1 MMRIARP
8 GSWVKGRKE
17 LIAKM
22 KEILLTIFVGCFLL
36 TASAVVNAQR
46 VTAGYV
52 SKDLNYLPFFI
63 GLKKGLYAKEGIQVD
78 LVSIGR
84 ADIQLQAL
92 VAGELNFA
100 NINADNIIVW
110 NERTNGNL
118 KVAAGSSNAAPYLL
132 IGAKNVKKL
141 EDLKGQR
148 LGVAGLTGGATS
160 ILLAYLKSKGLVY
173 PRDFSLAV
181 VAGGTP
187 ARLSALESNAVAGAV
202 LGIPFADIAIDK
214 GFTKLGDTT
223 EVISN
228 YQFNNVNI
236 NPAWAEKNRATVVKF
251 IKGHLQ
257 SLRWIH
263 EHLADAAEFLTKEFG
278 LQAPYARR
286 GVDYYTQNKV
296 YPINGDV
303 TLSGLKV
310 NIEVQAQDGI
320 IRGQLPPPEKYVDS
334 SYLRQAQKELGLQ

>member
-1 MMRIARP
+1 MQRVSLFAFSVLCLLWAPVIA
-8 GSWVKGRKE
+8 
-17 LIAKM
+17 
-22 KEILLTIFVGCFLL
+22 
-36 TASAVVNAQR
+36 NAQR

-63 GLKKGLYAKEGIQVD
+63 GLKKGLYAREGIQVD

-84 ADIQLQAL
+84 ADVQLQAL

-132 IGAKNVKKL
+132 IGAKKIKKVD
-141 EDLKGQR
+141 DLKGQR
-148 LGVAGLTGGATS
+148 LGVASLTGGATS
-160 ILLAYLKSKGLVY
+160 ILLAYMKSKGLVH
-173 PRDFSLAV
+173 PKDFSLAII
-181 VAGGTP
+181 AGGTP
-187 ARLSALESNAVAGAV
+187 ARLSALESNAIAGAV
-202 LGIPFADIAIDK
+202 LGIPFGDVAVDR

-228 YQFNNVNI
+228 YQFNNINI
-236 NPAWAEKNRATVVKF
+236 NPAWAEKNRPAVVKF
-251 IKGHLQ
+251 IKAHIQ
-257 SLRWIH
+257 ALRWIYDH
-263 EHLADAAEFLTKEFG
+263 PADAADFLTKELG

-286 GVDYYTQNKV
+286 GIDYYINNKI

-303 TLSGLKV
+303 TLAGLKV
-310 NIEVQAQDGI
+310 NIEVQVQDGI
-320 IRGQLPPPEKYVDS
+320 IKGTPPPPEKYIDV
-334 SYLRQAQKELGLQ
+334 SYLRQAQKELGSQ